1 MREWERSGDGL
12 ELAGQCEQLGDLLHR
27 SSAGGAEL
35 VDDFG
40 GGGHRDF
47 HGFGE
52 RCFGGESGGEVGG
65 DGISGPDDIDLT
77 SEGERGHVSGSA
89 GGRGADDASFGER
102 YESSAA
108 VGLGGFERLFFDLF
122 DGSSGFASDH
132 GTKFGQI
139 HFVGDG
145 RETFEATSAIGDD
158 EDLRELDGEFFDFG
172 EERTGDNAGLGGIDL
187 VHNNQSIQSGH
198 EGG

>member
-12 ELAGQCEQLGDLLHR
+12 DLAGQCEQPGDLRHGG
-27 SSAGGAEL
+27 SAGGAEL

-40 GGGHRDF
+40 GGSHRDF

-77 SEGERGHVSGSA
+77 SEGERGHMSGSA

-102 YESSAA
+102 YEGSAA
-108 VGLGGFERLFFDLF
+108 VGLGRFERLGFDIL
-122 DGSSGFASDH
+122 DGTAGFASDH

-145 RETFEATSAIGDD
+145 REAFEAASAIGDD
-158 EDLRELDGEFFDFG
+158 EHVRKLAGELFDFG
-172 EERTGDNAGLGGIDL
+172 EERASDDAGFGDIDL
-187 VHNNQSIQSGH
+187 IHDDQSIQRG
-198 EGG
+198 